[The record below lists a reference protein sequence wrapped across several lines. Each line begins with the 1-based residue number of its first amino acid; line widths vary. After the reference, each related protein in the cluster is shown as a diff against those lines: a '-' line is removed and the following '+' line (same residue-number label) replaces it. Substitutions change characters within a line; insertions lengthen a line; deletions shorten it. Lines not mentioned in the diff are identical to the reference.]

1 MAISTPEPAD
11 DSRVEVRRSGR
22 RRSTVTAYREAGRTV
37 VLIPARF
44 TPSQEREWVQRMLER
59 LEAQERRRRPGDEE
73 LMTRAETLNERH
85 LRGLATPASVTWV
98 QNQNTRWGSC
108 TPADRSIR
116 LSTRLLGMPSW
127 VLDYVL
133 LHELAHLI
141 EPGHGPD
148 FWSLLDTYPRTER
161 ARGFL
166 EGFSAARDL
175 PADEDQP
182 GFSPDGDNPADHA
195 AHADQDDEADE
206 TVRPA
211 RETDV
216 DDEDL
221 DDTVGFLPVP
231 AATGKPSGKPVAG
244 LPATKPGS
252 PRKAPQITS

>member
-1 MAISTPEPAD
+1 MANSTPEPAD
-11 DSRVEVRRSGR
+11 DPRVEVRRSGR
-22 RRSTVTAYREAGRTV
+22 RRSTVTAYRENGRTV

-44 TPSQEREWVQRMLER
+44 TRRQEQEWVARMLER
-59 LEAQERRRRPGDEE
+59 LAAQERRRRPGDEE
-73 LMTRAETLNERH
+73 LLIRARALNERH

-148 FWSLLDTYPRTER
+148 FWSLLDGYPRTER

-175 PADEDQP
+175 PADDEPP
-182 GFSPDGDNPADHA
+182 GASAGGDTPADRA
-195 AHADQDDEADE
+195 AHADQDDEEGSAL
-206 TVRPA
+206 P
-211 RETDV
+211 ETDV
-216 DDEDL
+216 DDEDV
-221 DDTVGFLPVP
+221 DDTEPT
-231 AATGKPSGKPVAG
+231 AADRVDRAQ
-244 LPATKPGS
+244 
-252 PRKAPQITS
+252 RPQPQTSS